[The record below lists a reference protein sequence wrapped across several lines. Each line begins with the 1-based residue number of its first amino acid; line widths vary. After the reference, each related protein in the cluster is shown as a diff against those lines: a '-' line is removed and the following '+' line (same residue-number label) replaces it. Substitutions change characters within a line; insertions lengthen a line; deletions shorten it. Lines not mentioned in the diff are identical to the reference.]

1 MQALGIQP
9 DILVLR
15 TEHELSTNLLRKV
28 ALFCNVTE
36 EAVIQSID
44 VPTIYEVPL
53 VLQRQKM
60 DEIVLRKTGLEVG
73 PTPELKPWRQFLAKK
88 QAATER
94 VNM

>member
-1 MQALGIQP
+1 M
-9 DILVLR
+9 
-15 TEHELSTNLLRKV
+15 

-73 PTPELKPWRQFLAKK
+73 PTPELNPGDNSWLKSKLLLKCKNRFGG
-88 QAATER
+88 
-94 VNM
+94 